1 MTFINEALHFV
12 NLLCYIR
19 GRQRVRTGGPTIIE
33 TGEAVNA
40 ARGSGGGHAGAGV
53 LAETPAY
60 RGGWRDGRFGLGEA
74 FGKNHGRA
82 AWEGADRVAYYRGYR
97 EGLRV
102 RKMLG

>member
-1 MTFINEALHFV
+1 M
-12 NLLCYIR
+12 
-19 GRQRVRTGGPTIIE
+19 
-33 TGEAVNA
+33 NA
-40 ARGSGGGHAGAGV
+40 ARPLSGGGAGV
-53 LAETPAY
+53 GVLVETPAY

-74 FGKNHGRA
+74 IAKNRSRA